1 MISNKSIY
9 DDIPKVSN
17 VRNMQMALELI
28 EFNSLIFSQFGCISL
43 LARCLFHRLSLQV
56 DVEARYVGWL
66 SCQFSRP
73 HIRVIQLEMKGPDH
87 SLRVRQIKILGEM
100 EGQEICVPV
109 KKSAVDMQQENCE
122 SETLRVFRMLTS
134 QVSFADHPVSITFLV
149 PG

>member
-43 LARCLFHRLSLQV
+43 LARCLFHGLSLQV

-134 QVSFADHPVSITFLV
+134 QVCYHLLTTLYP
-149 PG
+149 

>member
-1 MISNKSIY
+1 M
-9 DDIPKVSN
+9 
-17 VRNMQMALELI
+17 
-28 EFNSLIFSQFGCISL
+28 
-43 LARCLFHRLSLQV
+43 

-66 SCQFSRP
+66 SCQFSHP

-134 QVSFADHPVSITFLV
+134 QVCYHLKTIIEYS
-149 PG
+149 

>member
-28 EFNSLIFSQFGCISL
+28 EFNSLIFSRFGCISL
-43 LARCLFHRLSLQV
+43 LARCLFHGLSLQV

-134 QVSFADHPVSITFLV
+134 QVCYHLLTTLYP
-149 PG
+149 

>member
-17 VRNMQMALELI
+17 VRNAQMALELI

-43 LARCLFHRLSLQV
+43 LARCLFHGLSLQV

>member
-1 MISNKSIY
+1 MISYKSIY

-17 VRNMQMALELI
+17 VRNTQMALELI

-43 LARCLFHRLSLQV
+43 LARCLFHGLSLQV